1 MGITLL
7 HWLPA
12 TATAVLI
19 AWLSHQSSLPDFP
32 GGLEIPDWIAHFL
45 VYGFFTLTLV
55 FATTRGFEKS
65 SRTPARVG
73 AAVAIA
79 CLYGITDE
87 WHQSFI
93 VARDPLVRD
102 WAADTVGAVVMAAL
116 ILAFWRRMA
125 PPERLSFCHQLA
137 GHSIRCPHH

>member
-19 AWLSHQSSLPDFP
+19 AWLSHQSSLPDLL
-32 GGLEIPDWIAHFL
+32 GGLEGADWIAHFL
-45 VYGFFTLTLV
+45 EYGFFTLTLV

-65 SRTPARVG
+65 SRTPAPVG

-79 CLYGITDE
+79 CLYAVTDE

-93 VARDPLVRD
+93 VGREASVRD
-102 WAADTVGAVVMAAL
+102 WVVDIVGAVVMAAV
-116 ILAFWRRMA
+116 ILGAWRRMA
-125 PPERLSFCHQLA
+125 APESRV
-137 GHSIRCPHH
+137 

>member
-19 AWLSHQSSLPDFP
+19 ASLSHQSSLPDLP
-32 GGLEIPDWIAHFL
+32 GGLEIPDWTAHFL
-45 VYGFFTLTLV
+45 EYGLFTLTLV

-73 AAVAIA
+73 VAVAIA

-87 WHQSFI
+87 WHQSFV
-93 VARDPLVRD
+93 VAREASVRD
-102 WAADTVGAVVMAAL
+102 WVVDIVGAVVMAAL
-116 ILAFWRRMA
+116 ILVAWRRMA
-125 PPERLSFCHQLA
+125 APESRV
-137 GHSIRCPHH
+137 

>member
-1 MGITLL
+1 MLY
-7 HWLPA
+7 WLPA
-12 TATAVLI
+12 IATAALI
-19 AWLSHQSSLPDFP
+19 AWLSHQSSFPDLP
-32 GGLEIPDWIAHFL
+32 GGLEIPDVVAHFL
-45 VYGFFTLTLV
+45 EYGFFALTLV
-55 FATTRGFEKS
+55 FATARGFEKS
-65 SRTPARVG
+65 KRTPARVG

-93 VARDPLVRD
+93 VGRDPLVRD

-125 PPERLSFCHQLA
+125 PPEPRV
-137 GHSIRCPHH
+137 

>member
-1 MGITLL
+1 
-7 HWLPA
+7 
-12 TATAVLI
+12 LI
-19 AWLSHQSSLPDFP
+19 AWLSHQSALPDFP
-32 GGLEIPDWIAHFL
+32 GLSAIPDWLAHFL
-45 VYGFFTLTLV
+45 EYGLFTLTLV

-93 VARDPLVRD
+93 VAREASVRD
-102 WAADTVGAVVMAAL
+102 WVVDVVGAVVLAAV
-116 ILAFWRRMA
+116 ILAAWRRMA
-125 PPERLSFCHQLA
+125 APESRV
-137 GHSIRCPHH
+137 